1 MRIRLLF
8 AALALPVALL
18 SACGDDDGGDATD
31 PGATSDASES
41 PSEPVTDLPT
51 DHPTDHST
59 DHPTETVDPSANWPA
74 CGGVWK
80 DGARLPAGY
89 AGCREGD
96 AGVPADKTGCSFGR
110 PIITYADRFYGVPT
124 GVIHETS
131 GPLEKDRG
139 YRSDMA
145 SCRA

>member
-31 PGATSDASES
+31 PGATSEASDS
-41 PSEPVTDLPT
+41 PSESATDLPA
-51 DHPTDHST
+51 DHPT
-59 DHPTETVDPSANWPA
+59 DHPTETVDPSADWPA

-80 DGARLPAGY
+80 DGARLPGGY
-89 AGCREGD
+89 AGCREGG